1 MRTEELAAAERERVA
16 RLAAPFAEGCQVTF
30 TQLYGGAPGQPER
43 RTMRGRITRIWD
55 DGRDRIM
62 ARIAVT
68 SPAAGQARYVER
80 RVRDLGFDPACGG
93 PDC

>member
-68 SPAAGQARYVER
+68 SPGAGQARYVER
-80 RVRDLGFDPACGG
+80 RVRDLGFDRARGG